1 MVRVEML
8 NQHEGHPGAIGQRAQ
23 KLPAGIKAAGR
34 SADADNEEVRV
45 LRRRTLHWR
54 GALLRWATFSQHTVP
69 FLGRGGTAGQD
80 VTTTL
85 LDADALAES
94 Q

>member
-23 KLPAGIKAAGR
+23 KLAAGIKAAGR
-34 SADADNEEVRV
+34 SADADNEEVHV

-54 GALLRWATFSQHTVP
+54 GALL
-69 FLGRGGTAGQD
+69 
-80 VTTTL
+80 
-85 LDADALAES
+85 
-94 Q
+94 

>member
-23 KLPAGIKAAGR
+23 KLAAGIKAAGR

-45 LRRRTLHWR
+45 LAAVDVSPEGSVASMGDVFAAYRALSRTGGNRRTGR
-54 GALLRWATFSQHTVP
+54 DYEALSR
-69 FLGRGGTAGQD
+69 
-80 VTTTL
+80 
-85 LDADALAES
+85 
-94 Q
+94 